1 MIKEDK
7 SAVMDRYIIEEPAI
21 MTLGEQFKLYRE
33 RMGISQSQLSLMAGI
48 SRMTVWRW
56 ESGAVVPHSFELDM
70 ALAAMQVSKKEK
82 EELYLLWEQ
91 QRLRTKRRPRTRRNG
106 VRSIHFVDHLHTPF
120 QYIESMKDGQ
130 IIPLR

>member
-1 MIKEDK
+1 
-7 SAVMDRYIIEEPAI
+7 MDRCIIEEPAKT
-21 MTLGEQFKLYRE
+21 TLGKQIRFYRE
-33 RMGISQSQLSLMAGI
+33 RMGITQSQLSLMAGV
-48 SRMTVWRW
+48 SRMTMWRW
-56 ESGAVVPHSFELDM
+56 ESGAVLPHSFELDM
-70 ALAAMQVSKKEK
+70 VLTAMQVSEQEK

-91 QRLRTKRRPRTRRNG
+91 KRIRAKRRPRTRRNG